1 MSLKA
6 FLEKLEPMGGG
17 GGGGGEGL
25 RQNTL
30 LWNAPLAVYL
40 KV

>member
-17 GGGGGEGL
+17 GGGGGEGCGRTPYSGML
-25 RQNTL
+25 HLQCT
-30 LWNAPLAVYL
+30 
-40 KV
+40 